1 MAKSKGY
8 KSYVGKLGIG
18 FDPVLDLIDS
28 VDDATSV
35 EDVTAIPP
43 YNIKKTSDGGY
54 TLELDLTG
62 VDRKDIK
69 ATLDPKH
76 LTIEATTNVGF
87 DSTSASDDVYFHQG
101 ILAGGKVSAK
111 FLVARNLAF
120 KEANLDDGIL
130 SVVFTDTNSPRE
142 LTTLPIGP
150 LPKSDVPYTV
160 EYNSAGSPVMIP
172 TGSDPNSEV
181 AVPLELPTV
190 EDQQAAVV
198 TPPAPAPVDT
208 PVADTPAPAPVE
220 TAPETTQVVVNDD
233 TAKAP
238 TVTVDTPVVVPP
250 IVEATVSDVVP
261 SVSNS
266 SDQPQA
272 TVTLQDATHEVSDN
286 ATLTTVKT
294 DEGKPDVVVA
304 MSPDTVAAAN
314 AAGIDIP
321 ASVSAALDHPDV
333 SVAPVEPAPVVTDTT
348 PVPVADNNVDAPKVE
363 VQVPDT
369 LTPVVNV
376 TTAVQADNSG
386 TVPAVAL
393 TPSDGT
399 NIPADSVLVPV
410 VTQAGQN
417 DVVAAVPPEVHDT
430 LVNAGVD
437 PSTAISQA
445 VQAAAPDVTST
456 PVSDTVPVVTND
468 QNSVVAT
475 TTVEIPKELP
485 QVVTAEVT
493 DVKPVVDQQSAEPQA
508 TVTLSDSTHEIVS
521 DNVVTTVAKT
531 PDSNADV
538 VVAVDADHQAEMK
551 DKGIDVLQSAKDAIE
566 LAPAGVTLP
575 DPPPPATEETKDA
588 APADVVVQ
596 PTADATAA
604 PVTIAVPDT
613 LQTVVKADVVEDESG
628 KKVVLSDTQGQVP
641 ADATLTPVVT
651 APDEHDIVVAT
662 TPEADKALS
671 ELGVDVSKDVSTA
684 VVAAG
689 TPVVTSTDVGSPVDQ
704 TAPAPDTTS
713 TPVVIDATPATPDA
727 TTTPDAP
734 ADAAPV
740 VAPASSDAPADTASV
755 VPNPVP
761 VQPAPTDP
769 TTSDVSSASPQEV
782 SAPVA
787 DANAVPPPAP
797 TAPEAET
804 ATTPADETPA
814 PVEQQAPEALV
825 SNTSSDLQ

>member
-8 KSYVGKLGIG
+8 ESYVGKLGIG
-18 FDPVLDLIDS
+18 FDPVLDLISNTSS
-28 VDDATSV
+28 VI

-43 YNIKKTSDGGY
+43 FNLKKTSNGEY

-69 ATLDPKH
+69 ATLDTDY
-76 LTIEATTNVGF
+76 LTIEATTKVGF
-87 DSTSASDDVYFHQG
+87 DATSADDDVYFHQG

-111 FLVARNLAF
+111 FLVAHNLAF

-130 SVVFTDTNSPRE
+130 SVVLKDTNSPRE

-190 EDQQAAVV
+190 QDQQVAVA
-198 TPPAPAPVDT
+198 TPPDPAPVDT
-208 PVADTPAPAPVE
+208 PPVTDTPPALEAAPD
-220 TAPETTQVVVNDD
+220 TTQVVVNDD
-233 TAKAP
+233 TTKAP

-250 IVEATVSDVVP
+250 IVEATVSDVAP
-261 SVSNS
+261 SVSTS

-294 DEGKPDVVVA
+294 DDGKPDVVVA
-304 MSPDTVAAAN
+304 MSPDTVAVAN

-333 SVAPVEPAPVVTDTT
+333 SVAPAEPAPVVTDTT

-369 LTPVVNV
+369 ITPVVTV
-376 TTAVQADNSG
+376 TQAVQSDNSG

-468 QNSVVAT
+468 QNSLVAT
-475 TTVEIPKELP
+475 TTVEVPKELP
-485 QVVTAEVT
+485 QVVTAEAT
-493 DVKPVVDQQSAEPQA
+493 DVKPVVDQQSAVPQA
-508 TVTLSDSTHEIVS
+508 TVTLTDSTHEIVS

-531 PDSNADV
+531 PDANADV

-575 DPPPPATEETKDA
+575 DPPPPVTEETKDA

-596 PTADATAA
+596 PTADANAA
-604 PVTIAVPDT
+604 PVTVAVPET
-613 LQTVVKADVVEDESG
+613 LQTVVQATVSDDN
-628 KKVVLSDTQGQVP
+628 KVVLSDTQGQVA

-651 APDEHDIVVAT
+651 APDQHDIVVAT
-662 TPEADKALS
+662 TPETDAKLDS
-671 ELGVDVSKDVSTA
+671 LGVDVSKDVSTA
-684 VVAAG
+684 VVAAA
-689 TPVVTSTDVGSPVDQ
+689 TPVVTSSDVGAPVDQ
-704 TAPAPDTTS
+704 SAPVVETPAVVVDTTASTDAPAPA
-713 TPVVIDATPATPDA
+713 VVAEPLVDTPA
-727 TTTPDAP
+727 
-734 ADAAPV
+734 ADP
-740 VAPASSDAPADTASV
+740 
-755 VPNPVP
+755 
-761 VQPAPTDP
+761 
-769 TTSDVSSASPQEV
+769 
-782 SAPVA
+782 APVA
-787 DANAVPPPAP
+787 D
-797 TAPEAET
+797 
-804 ATTPADETPA
+804 TPAE
-814 PVEQQAPEALV
+814 EQAPENLV